1 MQLDGYFNQRDEPVV
16 TLNIGSLS
24 IEVLVDTGFGG
35 SLFIPG
41 RIANRL
47 DKKFEGPEEFQ
58 SVTGEVFL
66 ADAYSTSMD
75 WLGRS
80 IRVPVATSKEVNL
93 SILGSQLLK
102 GCCLTIDYRRRTVT
116 IRESRSATVV
126 ERGEPDVDL
135 P

>member
-35 SLFIPG
+35 SLIIPG

-66 ADAYSTSMD
+66 ADLTRPVWTGLGEAFEYQLPRVKKSTY
-75 WLGRS
+75 RS
-80 IRVPVATSKEVNL
+80 LEVNF
-93 SILGSQLLK
+93 
-102 GCCLTIDYRRRTVT
+102 
-116 IRESRSATVV
+116 
-126 ERGEPDVDL
+126 
-135 P
+135 